1 LFQAWRSVA
10 HVVRPGAVRAVNE
23 KELGLPKNA
32 EPASCKALG
41 RWEDEGGRITP
52 PLPVSQSNKRQKNM
66 ATSKRKST
74 QSDSSAAP
82 AKTSSPSDDGRQRR
96 AKATAKNSRT
106 KNSGL
111 DSRVLGHV
119 SARGKRNQARRDST
133 NK

>member
-1 LFQAWRSVA
+1 
-10 HVVRPGAVRAVNE
+10 
-23 KELGLPKNA
+23 
-32 EPASCKALG
+32 
-41 RWEDEGGRITP
+41 
-52 PLPVSQSNKRQKNM
+52 M